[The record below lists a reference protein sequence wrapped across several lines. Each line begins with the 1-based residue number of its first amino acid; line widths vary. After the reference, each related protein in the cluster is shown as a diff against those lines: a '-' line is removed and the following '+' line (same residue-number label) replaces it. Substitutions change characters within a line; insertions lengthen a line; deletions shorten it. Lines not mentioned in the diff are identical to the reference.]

1 MAYFT
6 KPTINVKQTFTL
18 DVDNLG
24 EHLWSGARDRWND
37 ADDDTREAV
46 FERILDWFDNLDDE
60 DEIEI
65 TKINDAI
72 WFDCADLF
80 FPEEDEEEDDE
91 EDDEEDE
98 EEDEEEYCAGEC
110 EATPVMDTIMD
121 GMALLSIFAMFAIVF
136 F

>member
-1 MAYFT
+1 MTIGEKTMTYFT

-46 FERILDWFDNLDDE
+46 FERILDWFESDE
-60 DEIEI
+60 EIEL
-65 TKINDAI
+65 TTVNDAI
-72 WFDCADLF
+72 WFDCDDLF
-80 FPEEDEEEDDE
+80 FPEEEEEEDS
-91 EDDEEDE
+91 
-98 EEDEEEYCAGEC
+98 AGERDD
-110 EATPVMDTIMD
+110 TPVMDTITD
-121 GMALLSIFAMFAIVF
+121 GMALLSIFAMFALVF